1 MTGLWSRLAQVFA
14 RGDPAARA
22 EAERILLE
30 ADFGPA
36 TAAELL
42 AVVDREPAGERQAAL
57 ERAVLQVLVGGG
69 GGGGGGGGES
79 GSGLP
84 EPGRLAT
91 APTPP
96 TVILVF
102 GVNGVGKTT
111 TVAKLARRLQA
122 EGRRVLL
129 AAADTFR
136 AGALEQLQV
145 WAERL
150 GAPWVGPARGGGR
163 GGGADP
169 AAVAFDALQAARA
182 RGYDTVLVDT
192 AGRLHTEQRLLQ
204 ELSKVARV
212 VGRQHPGAPHESL
225 LVVDATVGQAAVHQA
240 QRFAAAVPLTG
251 LIVTK
256 LDGTARGG
264 SVVALRRAVPVP
276 IRFLGTGEGLDDL
289 TVFDATQYAR
299 RLVRE

>member
-42 AVVDREPAGERQAAL
+42 TVVDREPAGERQAAL
-57 ERAVLQVLVGGG
+57 ERAVLQVLVG

-111 TVAKLARRLQA
+111 TVAKLAQRLQA

-136 AGALEQLQV
+136 AGAVEQLQA

-150 GAPWVGPARGGGR
+150 GAPWVGPARGGGGG
-163 GGGADP
+163 GGGA
-169 AAVAFDALQAARA
+169 
-182 RGYDTVLVDT
+182 
-192 AGRLHTEQRLLQ
+192 
-204 ELSKVARV
+204 
-212 VGRQHPGAPHESL
+212 
-225 LVVDATVGQAAVHQA
+225 
-240 QRFAAAVPLTG
+240 
-251 LIVTK
+251 
-256 LDGTARGG
+256 GG
-264 SVVALRRAVPVP
+264 GCIPSSGCCRS
-276 IRFLGTGEGLDDL
+276 
-289 TVFDATQYAR
+289 
-299 RLVRE
+299 